1 MLYFGLFLVS
11 NNGTKVEL
19 FEACYTIADARKKLA
34 YQLNRLANNDNQA
47 TANTKDGFHFYVE
60 NEGFNYANEKRAFF
74 ISRIY
79 QGEKQKFITANAAK
93 EAAAEK
99 FYFDADELYFRH
111 DSLIH
116 AY

>member
-11 NNGTKVEL
+11 NKGTKVEL
-19 FEACYTIADARKKLA
+19 FDACYTIAEAREKLA

-60 NEGFNYANEKRAFF
+60 NEGYNYANEKRAFF

-79 QGEKQKFITANAAK
+79 QGQKQRGITANKAI
-93 EAAAEK
+93 ETAAEK
-99 FYFDADELYFRH
+99 FYFDADELYFNN
-111 DSLIH
+111 DSLKH

>member
-1 MLYFGLFLVS
+1 MLYFGLFSVS
-11 NNGTKVEL
+11 HNGTKVDL

-34 YQLNRLANNDNQA
+34 YQLNRFANNDNQA

-60 NEGFNYANEKRAFF
+60 NEKMAFF

-99 FYFDADELYFRH
+99 FYFDADELYFWH
-111 DSLIH
+111 ESLRL